1 MEWIIAIVAVVAAM
15 ASAAGTMYNANAQKK
30 AAEYNE
36 EVNKQNAETAAQQAH
51 YDAEQS
57 RLKNRRLLSAQR
69 AAYAASGVDPDSGSA
84 LDVQEDSAIT
94 GEEERMVALYT
105 GRTAANASLSRARL
119 AKMEGKAAM
128 TGGYIAA
135 GGTLLGGT
143 ASGLA
148 YANNPKFDSNKSTKG
163 V

>member
-15 ASAAGTMYNANAQKK
+15 TSAAGTLYSANAQKK

-36 EVNKQNAETAAQQAH
+36 EINKRNAATSIQQAQ

-57 RLKNRRLLSAQR
+57 RLKGRRLLSAQR
-69 AAYAASGVDPDSGSA
+69 AAYSASGVDPDSGSP

-94 GEEERMVALYT
+94 TEEERLVALYT
-105 GRTAANASLSRARL
+105 GRSAANASLARARL
-119 AKMEGKAAM
+119 DKMEAKAAM
-128 TGGYIAA
+128 TSGYISA

-143 ASGLA
+143 ASGLS
-148 YANNPKFDSNKSTKG
+148 YANNPRFGSNTKKP
-163 V
+163 